1 MARQVQSSDERDC
14 MTKPLHE
21 GYAEATK
28 GHPRLS
34 MLMLSLGSST
44 RPSLSKFYVI
54 NVDPHRPFGDGKML
68 GPFDA
73 LAPLRFHLTT
83 MTVHPAELQTFCDTL
98 PVSSR

>member
-1 MARQVQSSDERDC
+1 MSLQHAEGAARPVI
-14 MTKPLHE
+14 
-21 GYAEATK
+21 G
-28 GHPRLS
+28 
-34 MLMLSLGSST
+34 
-44 RPSLSKFYVI
+44 PSEQILRHH
-54 NVDPHRPFGDGKML
+54 VDPMSFWRWKDL

>member
-1 MARQVQSSDERDC
+1 

-54 NVDPHRPFGDGKML
+54 NVDPHRP
-68 GPFDA
+68 
-73 LAPLRFHLTT
+73 LAMERCSGRLT
-83 MTVHPAELQTFCDTL
+83 P
-98 PVSSR
+98 